1 MLLFSCLVV
10 SSSFATPLTI
20 ACQAPL
26 STRVPRQ
33 KDWSGLPFPSSGD
46 LSQPRDRTHI
56 SCIGRWIL
64 YHGPL
69 ESESESEL
77 TQSCPTLFDP
87 MNCSLPGSSV
97 NGILQ
102 ARILEWVAISFS
114 NGPLGMPLK
123 VIVAY

>member
-20 ACQAPL
+20 ARQAPL

-33 KDWSGLPFPSSGD
+33 KDWSGLPFPSSGN

-69 ESESESEL
+69 ESESEV
-77 TQSCPTLFDP
+77 TQLYPTLFHP

-114 NGPLGMPLK
+114 NGPLGKPLK